1 MDFLFVSMPYARF
14 ISRWFAH
21 MPNINLGILQALL
34 TEKGKKVK
42 TFHFHLEFLPYL
54 RETAPPKWEKF
65 LAQTELCGV
74 EYMGLD
80 YLFATLLFEDR
91 YEHSKG
97 FFKERLE
104 SIGLTIEGFEEMRG
118 VVRAFTESVFSRI
131 SPYLGDTKLVGFSSS
146 HYQLSS
152 SLLLCSMIK
161 KIAPGIRVVIGG
173 KDCSGSFGPEMM
185 RNMECVDFVGTGECE
200 NTVERLLQYMEDGN
214 GDLHNV
220 LYRDSNGEIR
230 RSPAKPNMPIN
241 MLPFPMYDF
250 EDFPLDLSEIILPVE
265 FGRGCPWK
273 RCTFCPDESYNILCQ
288 AKTAERLRQ
297 EFDHYQSISEDLRNF
312 FILDS
317 DTLKNPEVILEVSR
331 DLRRRKLN
339 FIYAEFRA
347 ERMNREVLSSLLD
360 FGTWVSHFQIGIET
374 FSERVLSLMNKG
386 VTVLKNVEVLKA
398 SAELGIPVQFNLF
411 TCFPGMTVIVMREN
425 IRVMERI
432 AHLLVYNNILIYPGE
447 FYLPTDCPV
456 FTDAQEFG
464 LQKHDRSV
472 FSSIFDDF
480 PMPSY
485 SNYPYPYFFDN
496 DEEQYGISQTIRKK
510 VEEIKSGKPS
520 ENFMIYRNPPED
532 ESRIVLCRHGL
543 TTVFPLS
550 AGQDRIYLM
559 AMKEVREVSFVSEHL
574 NIPVEEVRAVLK
586 DFDEKGLVLLSSDGD
601 AFLSL
606 ATQESGV
613 GPEHQ

>member
-1 MDFLFVSMPYARF
+1 
-14 ISRWFAH
+14 
-21 MPNINLGILQALL
+21 
-34 TEKGKKVK
+34 
-42 TFHFHLEFLPYL
+42 
-54 RETAPPKWEKF
+54 
-65 LAQTELCGV
+65 
-74 EYMGLD
+74 
-80 YLFATLLFEDR
+80 
-91 YEHSKG
+91 
-97 FFKERLE
+97 
-104 SIGLTIEGFEEMRG
+104 
-118 VVRAFTESVFSRI
+118 
-131 SPYLGDTKLVGFSSS
+131 
-146 HYQLSS
+146 
-152 SLLLCSMIK
+152 
-161 KIAPGIRVVIGG
+161 
-173 KDCSGSFGPEMM
+173 MM
-185 RNMECVDFVGTGECE
+185 KNMECVDFVGTGECE
-200 NTVERLLQYMEDGN
+200 NTVERLLQYLEDGN

-230 RSPAKPNMPIN
+230 RSPAKHNMPIN
-241 MLPFPMYDF
+241 MLPFPLYDF

-297 EFDHYQSISEDLRNF
+297 EFDHYRSISEDLRNF

-347 ERMNREVLSSLLD
+347 ERMNRQVLSSLLD

-411 TCFPGMTVIVMREN
+411 TCFPGMTVVDMREN
-425 IRVMERI
+425 IRVMDRI
-432 AHLLVYNNILIYPGE
+432 AHLLVYDNILIYPGE

-464 LQKHDRSV
+464 LKKLDRSI

-485 SNYPYPYFFDN
+485 SNYPYPYLFYN
-496 DEEQYGISQTIRKK
+496 DEEQYGISQMIRQK
-510 VEEIKSGKPS
+510 VEEIKSGKQS
-520 ENFMIYRNPPED
+520 ENFMVYRNPPGD
-532 ESRIVLCRHGL
+532 ESRIILCRYGL

-550 AGQDRIYLM
+550 VAQDRIYRM
-559 AMKEVREVSFVSEHL
+559 AMKESRKVSSVSEHL
-574 NIPVEEVRAVLK
+574 HISVEEVRAVLK
-586 DFDEKGLVLLSSDGD
+586 DFDQKALVLLSSDGD

-606 ATQESGV
+606 ATQENGV
-613 GPEHQ
+613 VAPEHQ